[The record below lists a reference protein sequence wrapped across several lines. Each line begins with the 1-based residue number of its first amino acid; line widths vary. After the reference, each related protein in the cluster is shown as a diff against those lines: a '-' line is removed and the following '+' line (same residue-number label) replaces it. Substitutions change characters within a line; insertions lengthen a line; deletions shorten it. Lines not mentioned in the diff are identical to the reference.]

1 MKKLSSLLFAVLVST
16 MMFGQ
21 VSMDFNVIGRVDAN
35 PRFTFDGE
43 KPTYNWAN
51 SSVYT
56 QLETSFGEKFSLTL
70 INHWAASD
78 ELEPRFPFAATPG
91 LYTNIWKANA
101 ATFVDYLYFEYRPT
115 DSFSLRLGK
124 DCLAIGGF
132 EYDEWDWNVDYDL
145 ASTFWNWTQA
155 YQWGASIAWTNGS
168 ENTEFRLQAVSSQGY
183 IFESDFDYVQRPWQR
198 GLGAY
203 FFQHTGEYGILETR
217 NHVGFMMTEK
227 NSGYLNAGVGLRFN
241 VMDGLSV
248 GADFLDLYE
257 IKLHNNYLHA
267 LATAKYEPTE
277 KWEILGKFGY
287 EHYLFDGEKDYRV
300 FGGVSAAYFP
310 LRDKKDLRV
319 MATLAGTRG
328 LPGISLT
335 VGVTYN
341 LPIHIL

>member
-1 MKKLSSLLFAVLVST
+1 MKRLFSLLFAVLVST
-16 MMFGQ
+16 MLFGQ

-78 ELEPRFPFAATPG
+78 EEEPRFPFAATPG
-91 LYTNIWKANA
+91 LYTNIWKASA
-101 ATFVDYLYFEYRPT
+101 ATFVDYLYFEYRPS
-115 DSFSLRLGK
+115 DRFSLRLGK
-124 DCLAIGGF
+124 DCVAMGGF
-132 EYDEWDWNVDYDL
+132 EYDEWDWDVDYDL
-145 ASTFWNWTQA
+145 ASTFWNWNQS

-168 ENTEFRLQAVSSQGY
+168 ENTEFRLQAVSSPGY
-183 IFESDFDYVQRPWQR
+183 IFEADENYVQRPWQN

-217 NHVGFMMTEK
+217 NHVGFMMTKK
-227 NSGYLNAGVGLRFN
+227 NSGYLNAGVGLKFN

-248 GADFLDLYE
+248 GADFLDMYE
-257 IKLHNNYLHA
+257 IKLRNNYLHA
-267 LATAKYEPTE
+267 IATAKYEPSE
-277 KWEILGKFGY
+277 RWEVLGKVGY
-287 EHYLFDGEKDYRV
+287 ENFLFDSEKGYRV
-300 FGGVSAAYFP
+300 FGGVSAAFFP
-310 LRDKKDLRV
+310 LRDKKDLRI
-319 MATLAGTRG
+319 MGTLAGMTG

>member
-1 MKKLSSLLFAVLVST
+1 MKRLFSLLFAVLVGT
-16 MMFGQ
+16 MLFGQ
-21 VSMDFNVIGRVDAN
+21 VSMDLNVIGRVDAN

-78 ELEPRFPFAATPG
+78 EYEPRFPFAATPG
-91 LYTNIWKANA
+91 LYTNIWKASA
-101 ATFVDYLYFEYRPT
+101 ATFVDYLYFEYKPSDR
-115 DSFSLRLGK
+115 FSLRLGK
-124 DCLAIGGF
+124 DCVAMGGF

-145 ASTFWNWTQA
+145 ASTFWNWSQA

-168 ENTEFRLQAVSSQGY
+168 EDTEFRLQAVSSPGY
-183 IFESDFDYVQRPWQR
+183 IFEADENYVQRPWQN

-217 NHVGFMMTEK
+217 NHVGFMMTKK
-227 NSGYLNAGVGLRFN
+227 NSGYLNAGIGLKFN

-248 GADFLDLYE
+248 GADFLDMYE
-257 IKLHNNYLHA
+257 IKLRNNYLHA
-267 LATAKYEPTE
+267 IATAEYEPSE
-277 KWEILGKFGY
+277 RWEVLGKLGY
-287 EHYLFDGEKDYRV
+287 ENFLFDGDKDYRV
-300 FGGVSAAYFP
+300 FGGVSAAFFP
-310 LRDKKDLRV
+310 LRNKKDLRI
-319 MATLAGTRG
+319 MGTLAGMTG

>member
-1 MKKLSSLLFAVLVST
+1 MKRLFSLLFAVLVGT
-16 MMFGQ
+16 MLFGQ

-78 ELEPRFPFAATPG
+78 EEEPRFPFAATPG
-91 LYTNIWKANA
+91 LYTNIWKASA
-101 ATFVDYLYFEYRPT
+101 ATFVDYLYFEYRPS
-115 DSFSLRLGK
+115 DRFSLRLGK
-124 DCLAIGGF
+124 DCVAMGGF
-132 EYDEWDWNVDYDL
+132 EYDEWDWDVDYDL
-145 ASTFWNWTQA
+145 ASIFWNWNQS

-168 ENTEFRLQAVSSQGY
+168 ENTEFRLQAVSSPGY
-183 IFESDFDYVQRPWQR
+183 IFEADDNYVQRPWQH

-203 FFQHTGEYGILETR
+203 FFQHTGEYGIMETR
-217 NHVGFMMTEK
+217 NHVGFMMTKK
-227 NSGYLNAGVGLRFN
+227 NSGYLNAGLGFKFN
-241 VMDGLSV
+241 VLDGLAV
-248 GADFLDLYE
+248 GVDFLDMYE
-257 IKLHNNYLHA
+257 IKLHSNYFHT
-267 LATAKYEPTE
+267 LATAKYEPSE
-277 KWEILGKFGY
+277 KWEVLGKVGY
-287 EHYLFDGEKDYRV
+287 ENYRFDDQPGYRV
-300 FGGVSAAYFP
+300 FGGVSAAFFP
-310 LRDKKDLRV
+310 LRDKKDLRI
-319 MATLAGTRG
+319 MGTLAGMTG